1 MLFFSPDRRSSLKF
15 IALFILV
22 PIAVVTPA
30 PVTGGPSGS
39 NELKSVIIS
48 FPTELQNAYPLFLID
63 DDRNKLEP
71 LVKAKIAVG
80 AKALMQ
86 RKELSEG
93 DMELQGSLTLF
104 RDHATKRYVVPYE
117 LSSIDKKSM
126 FKGMALEMWFEHDG
140 SPKAALVG
148 KKGRKVTRNPVIGP
162 EGLLDIAVESFVV
175 AINFENEAVAGAE
188 PLKLRGAYQGL
199 LDHSE
204 CLSADVT
211 HDVEKSINIKGLDEQ
226 DVKILGYP
234 SVLVTSERY
243 IVPYKL
249 LHFSKQTQLGYNRG
263 RLEVLKEQKGE
274 PALEFHTMNGN
285 DVLAVRRTPNSSSAK
300 ILMQIAE
307 MGVNADSNPRTD
319 AARFSQLM
327 KLITKKDDWNT
338 ERNVKEFVEDH
349 SFYGIPEEEPH
360 FHEFKELVYS
370 QAGIPLESQAQHS
383 YLRRPLTLVHIDD
396 SVGPTPQD
404 RANFVRELL
413 RRLPKLD

>member
-1 MLFFSPDRRSSLKF
+1 MSC
-15 IALFILV
+15 
-22 PIAVVTPA
+22 TC
-30 PVTGGPSGS
+30 
-39 NELKSVIIS
+39 
-48 FPTELQNAYPLFLID
+48 Y
-63 DDRNKLEP
+63 
-71 LVKAKIAVG
+71 
-80 AKALMQ
+80 
-86 RKELSEG
+86 KEL
-93 DMELQGSLTLF
+93 
-104 RDHATKRYVVPYE
+104 HY
-117 LSSIDKKSM
+117 I
-126 FKGMALEMWFEHDG
+126 
-140 SPKAALVG
+140 
-148 KKGRKVTRNPVIGP
+148 
-162 EGLLDIAVESFVV
+162 GLLDIAVESFVV

-249 LHFSKQTQLGYNRG
+249 LHFSKQTQLGYNWG

-349 SFYGIPEEEPH
+349 SLYGIPEEEPH

-404 RANFVRELL
+404 RAKFVRELL
-413 RRLPKLD
+413 RCLPKLD